1 MVQVFGRSFGLRIS
15 WALLALSLSACG
27 AEQKGADEPLFPARP
42 SREAFENFWW
52 EEVSGAGLRFW
63 SQSDG
68 RLQVVADSE
77 LPGARLECDG
87 VPGQPVL
94 RVLRIDGDGPEALLS
109 QLGRMPG
116 WDASQECVMQ
126 EVASGR
132 RGVRRF
138 ELRPAGACAEEFRRR
153 SAGEPVPA
161 TCSGWGV
168 GNSGMR
174 YFELHA
180 NAPGRALF
188 VEIGQDAPL
197 FDEQSIVLLPDSV
210 VLGGTKRVK
219 GRLIIGHEVRSF
231 MADNDTCE
239 YWVIDRTG
247 RLAAEYDRVTG
258 GVKNG
263 RVVEGELEVR
273 DTGPRDEGFAAEYT
287 GVYEVTKVVS
297 LRAGQ

>member
-116 WDASQECVMQ
+116 
-126 EVASGR
+126 
-132 RGVRRF
+132 
-138 ELRPAGACAEEFRRR
+138 
-153 SAGEPVPA
+153 
-161 TCSGWGV
+161 
-168 GNSGMR
+168 
-174 YFELHA
+174 
-180 NAPGRALF
+180 
-188 VEIGQDAPL
+188 
-197 FDEQSIVLLPDSV
+197 
-210 VLGGTKRVK
+210 
-219 GRLIIGHEVRSF
+219 
-231 MADNDTCE
+231 
-239 YWVIDRTG
+239 
-247 RLAAEYDRVTG
+247 
-258 GVKNG
+258 
-263 RVVEGELEVR
+263 
-273 DTGPRDEGFAAEYT
+273 
-287 GVYEVTKVVS
+287 
-297 LRAGQ
+297 

>member
-1 MVQVFGRSFGLRIS
+1 MVQVFGRSFELRIS

-116 WDASQECVMQ
+116 WDAS
-126 EVASGR
+126 
-132 RGVRRF
+132 
-138 ELRPAGACAEEFRRR
+138 PEFRRR

-161 TCSGWGV
+161 TCGGWGV

-263 RVVEGELEVR
+263 RVVEAELEVR

-287 GVYEVTKVVS
+287 GVYQVTKVVS

>member
-1 MVQVFGRSFGLRIS
+1 
-15 WALLALSLSACG
+15 
-27 AEQKGADEPLFPARP
+27 
-42 SREAFENFWW
+42 
-52 EEVSGAGLRFW
+52 
-63 SQSDG
+63 
-68 RLQVVADSE
+68 
-77 LPGARLECDG
+77 
-87 VPGQPVL
+87 
-94 RVLRIDGDGPEALLS
+94 
-109 QLGRMPG
+109 
-116 WDASQECVMQ
+116 MQ

-263 RVVEGELEVR
+263 RVVEAELEVR